1 MNRSLLILVW
11 FMLTIASSVPL
22 YADDRSHDFF
32 EQNIRPILA
41 TRCFRCHG
49 PDQQKSGLRLD
60 IPEGLKGRGKFGTI
74 LVPGDPEKSVL
85 YTALS
90 HQFPKLKMPYQEE
103 PLSPSIVAH
112 FKKWIES
119 GAAWP
124 PDFETN
130 TNDSVF
136 NYKQRVLRLPWIWR
150 KPVKPSVP
158 SIQNPQWPL
167 NSVDHF
173 VHNKLTKA
181 GLKPAT
187 DSDPVTWLRR
197 VYFAITG
204 LPPTQE
210 AIQNFIDNESSDRYS
225 QVTDSLLGS
234 PHFGERWAR
243 HWMDL
248 VRYSESRGHES
259 DFIIP
264 NAYHYRDYLIRA
276 YNADVPYDRFIRE
289 HLAGDL
295 LPNPRLNPDTGSNE
309 SILAT
314 AWPFLGEEVHSPVDI
329 RQDECERLDNK
340 IDVFSKTFFGLTLSC
355 ARCHDHKFDAIPQSD
370 YYAMAG
376 FLLSSSYRQV
386 RFETMES
393 NARTARA
400 LHDFENSFQQQLRR
414 FIVDSFQPSLSDIKR
429 YWLAAA
435 KVVKDPSSLE
445 DTIRN
450 QSVNRKQLTKWIS
463 LFKQSHDQPDS
474 PLYLLARAIFS
485 DNPAKD
491 VPLQTIRDNWS
502 TDLRSPVANDT
513 HVIADFSDTLSTPWL
528 TNGFS
533 FGLSPRGVGS
543 LSFSPVG
550 TTPVLSIFT
559 YGAAIRDPIW
569 DSLSIHQEN
578 DNEPGAMASTERS
591 NGMIRTPTV
600 TLRHGLIHH
609 YFVGKAKV
617 YASVDS
623 HIMMAGPLHKT
634 LIKELESDEPTW
646 ITHDLRDYKGH
657 RVHFEFGPIGTAPC
671 NVLQVVEGPNPPS
684 STLIANRFPSL
695 VNFQTCQTLE
705 DYTSVMHRGYSM
717 ALKRFNSPFNSTGE
731 APKELASWIHW
742 MLQTPELFSAKL
754 ENYSQQ
760 IDRFH
765 KDYHGHRANRMNDI
779 QLISRTAVAWLDG
792 NGINEQMLLRGDYR
806 SPDVIVAR
814 NAPRAL
820 QASLPPDVSGS
831 GRLQLADQ
839 MSNPDNPLI
848 ARVMVNRIW
857 HHLFGNGIVRT
868 VNNFGWLG
876 DRPSHPQLLDYL
888 SVVFVENDHWS
899 VKSMIRRLVM
909 SRTFRMSSNPANEL
923 AKTVDPLNRLLHRM
937 PVRRLEA
944 ESIRD
949 NLLAVSGR
957 LDRTLF
963 GIPVPVHL
971 TEFVIGRGRPT
982 ESGPLDG
989 EGRRTVYTAVRRNFL
1004 PTMLLTFNMPIPFNS
1019 IGRRTLTNV
1028 PSQSLALMNDK
1039 LVYQQARFW
1048 AERILA
1054 EHVSGNTKARIRS
1067 MYWTAFGRPAADQE
1081 VNLCRKALEK
1091 LAISHD
1097 CDFNDVRVWTDLCH
1111 SLFQANE
1118 FIYLR

>member
-1 MNRSLLILVW
+1 MNHSLPILAW
-11 FMLTIASSVPL
+11 FMLTIVSSAHL

-41 TRCFRCHG
+41 THCFRCHG
-49 PDQQKSGLRLD
+49 PEQQKSGLRLD
-60 IPEGLKGRGKFGTI
+60 SPEGLRGKGKFGTI

-90 HQFPKLKMPYQEE
+90 HQIPKLKMPYQEE
-103 PLSPSIVAH
+103 PLSTVIVAN

-124 PDFETN
+124 PKVDAN
-130 TNDSVF
+130 TNDSGF
-136 NYKQRVLRLPWIWR
+136 NYNQRVLRLPWIWR
-150 KPVKPSVP
+150 KPIKPTLP
-158 SIQNPQWPL
+158 SIQTSQWPL
-167 NSVDHF
+167 DSIDYF
-173 VHNKLTKA
+173 VYSKLAEA
-181 GLKPAT
+181 GLKPAA
-187 DSDPVTWLRR
+187 DADPAAWLRR
-197 VYFAITG
+197 TYFAITG
-204 LPPTQE
+204 LPPTQD
-210 AIQNFIDNESSDRYS
+210 AIQDFIANESPDRYA
-225 QVTDSLLGS
+225 QVTDHLLDS

-259 DFIIP
+259 DFVIP

-276 YNADVPYDRFIRE
+276 YNDDLPYDQFIRE

-295 LPNPRLNPDTGSNE
+295 LPDPRLNPDTRANE

-340 IDVFSKTFFGLTLSC
+340 IDVFSKTFLGLTLSC

-393 NARTARA
+393 NGVIARA
-400 LHDFENSFQQQLRR
+400 LQEFENSYQQKVRQ
-414 FIVDSFQPSLSDIKR
+414 FIVNSFQTSLPDIKR

-435 KVVKDPSSLE
+435 KVIKHPSSME
-445 DTIRN
+445 DTIHN
-450 QSVNRKQLTKWIS
+450 HSVRRKQLNRWINT
-463 LFKQSHDQPDS
+463 FKQSRDQPDS
-474 PLYLLARAIFS
+474 PLYLLARAIYS
-485 DNPAKD
+485 DNPTKD
-491 VPLQTIRDNWS
+491 ASLQAIRDNWS
-502 TDLRSPVANDT
+502 TDISSPVENAT
-513 HVIADFSDTLSTPWL
+513 HVIADYADTHSTPWL

-533 FGLSPRGVGS
+533 FGLNPRRIGE
-543 LSFSPVG
+543 LSFSP
-550 TTPVLSIFT
+550 TNTAPVLSIFT
-559 YGAAIRDPIW
+559 YGAAVRDPVW
-569 DSLSIHQEN
+569 DALSIHQEN
-578 DNEPGAMASTERS
+578 EVEPGAMASTERS

-600 TLRHGLIHH
+600 TLRDGLIHY
-609 YFVGKAKV
+609 YFSGKAKV
-617 YASVDS
+617 YASVAS
-623 HIMMAGPLHKT
+623 HIMLAGPLHQT

-657 RVHFEFGPIGTAPC
+657 RVHFEFGPIGSAPC
-671 NVLQVVEGPNPPS
+671 KVLQVVEGPNPLS
-684 STLIANRFPSL
+684 GRLIANRFPSL
-695 VNFQTCQTLE
+695 VTFQTCKTLE
-705 DYTSVMHRGYSM
+705 DYVSVMHRGYSM
-717 ALKRFNSPFNSTGE
+717 ALKRFNDQSHPTGQ
-731 APKELASWIHW
+731 AAKELAGWMHW
-742 MLQTPELFSAKL
+742 MLQNPELFCSKL
-754 ENYSQQ
+754 ENYRQGVT
-760 IDRFH
+760 RFH
-765 KDYHGHRANRMNDI
+765 KDYHGHRANRMKDI
-779 QLISRTAVAWLDG
+779 QLVSRTAVAWLDG
-792 NGINEQMLLRGDYR
+792 NGVNEQMLLRGNYR
-806 SPDVIVAR
+806 TPDVLVTR

-820 QASLPPDVSGS
+820 QTSLPPDISGS
-831 GRLQLADQ
+831 GRLQLADH
-839 MSNPDNPLI
+839 MTDPDNPLI

-876 DRPSHPQLLDYL
+876 DRPSHPELLDYL
-888 SVVFVENDHWS
+888 SIVFVEKDHWS
-899 VKSMIRRLVM
+899 VKAMIRRLVM
-909 SRTFRMSSNPANEL
+909 SRTFRMSSNPVNGLAN
-923 AKTVDPLNRLLHRM
+923 TVDPLNRLLHRM
-937 PVRRLEA
+937 PVKRLEA
-944 ESIRD
+944 ETIRD
-949 NLLAVSGR
+949 SLLAVSGR

-1028 PSQSLALMNDK
+1028 PAQSLALMNDK

-1048 AERILA
+1048 AERILTKHGS
-1054 EHVSGNTKARIRS
+1054 ENTESRIRN
-1067 MYWTAFGRPAADQE
+1067 MYWTAFGRPADNQE
-1081 VNLCRKALEK
+1081 VDLCLKAVTE
-1091 LAISHD
+1091 LALSHD
-1097 CDFNDVRVWTDLCH
+1097 CDRNDVRVWTDLCH

-1118 FIYLR
+1118 FIYLP